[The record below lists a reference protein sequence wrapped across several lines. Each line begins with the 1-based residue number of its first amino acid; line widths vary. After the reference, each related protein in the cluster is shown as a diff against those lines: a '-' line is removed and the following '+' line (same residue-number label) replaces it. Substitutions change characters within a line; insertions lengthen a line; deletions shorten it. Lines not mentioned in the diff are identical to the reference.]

1 MLPDVNGA
9 RNTIFCDDR
18 LPGSLDSTRFTTSQ
32 PDLFIY
38 LFVVLNRTWGSVTG
52 VGPEIGES
60 NTVGKSKYRNVQ
72 RKGRAIAKR

>member
-1 MLPDVNGA
+1 MSTGLGIRYFVTTA
-9 RNTIFCDDR
+9 C
-18 LPGSLDSTRFTTSQ
+18 PGHWIVLVSQ
-32 PDLFIY
+32 PVNLIYLFIY